1 MSLEQKE
8 IFENSNRHSSR
19 IDYLN
24 GLEFRHSSTL
34 RDSEIQRNGNSCI
47 FANKFINKL
56 VVFQFWLDIQ
66 YDFSRR
72 EQRQHTATLIAPFGS
87 GIYKQLIIA
96 C

>member
-8 IFENSNRHSSR
+8 IFENSNKHSSR

-56 VVFQFWLDIQ
+56 VVFNSGKIFNMIFLVQNKDNIL
-66 YDFSRR
+66 RR
-72 EQRQHTATLIAPFGS
+72 
-87 GIYKQLIIA
+87 
-96 C
+96 